1 MLSNRVVSCV
11 NREVALNK
19 TEMSE
24 ATRALEAAI
33 APLKDKEAS
42 AAREAA
48 TSHLAAK
55 LSKRHRIFGV
65 ELRVGKPADSAPPKR
80 QIAVLVVDYTQRRVI
95 EVLTADGS
103 VVNVKDLRGF
113 QPAFLSEEIEE
124 ARELAQ
130 ADERVAR
137 ILEYDDVFVSA
148 FAPHRSP
155 DNQSRVIGLRYAVSA
170 SARDIRILAEAVVDL
185 SERKLVHVE
194 KFETRE
200 RN

>member
-1 MLSNRVVSCV
+1 
-11 NREVALNK
+11 
-19 TEMSE
+19 MSE
-24 ATRALEAAI
+24 ATRALGNAI

-42 AAREAA
+42 AAGEAA
-48 TSHLAAK
+48 IKHLAAK

-80 QIAVLVVDYTQRRVI
+80 QIAVLVVDYTERRVI

-113 QPAFLSEEIEE
+113 QPAFLAEEIEE

-130 ADERVAR
+130 SDERLAR
-137 ILEYDDVFVSA
+137 ILENDNVFDSA

-155 DNQSRVIGLRYAVSA
+155 DNQSRAIGLRYAVSE

-194 KFETRE
+194 MIETRE

>member
-1 MLSNRVVSCV
+1 MK
-11 NREVALNK
+11 K

-24 ATRALEAAI
+24 ATRALQAAI
-33 APLKDKEAS
+33 ASLKDKEAS

-48 TSHLAAK
+48 TKQLATE

-65 ELRVGKPADSAPPKR
+65 ELRVGKPADSAPPQR
-80 QIAVLVVDYTQRRVI
+80 QIAVLVVDYTRRRVI

-103 VVNVKDLRGF
+103 VVYVKDLHGF
-113 QPAFLSEEIEE
+113 QPAFLPEEIEE

-130 ADERVAR
+130 ADERLAR
-137 ILEYDDVFVSA
+137 ILENDDVFVSA

-155 DNQSRVIGLRYAVSA
+155 DSQSREIGLRYAVSKSA
-170 SARDIRILAEAVVDL
+170 SDIRILAEAVVDL

-194 KFETRE
+194 KFETGE